1 MTHKNYET
9 PAAFRRALEDRLK
22 ARSRE
27 QGSDLQRLRRS
38 VAFDRLLCR
47 LFTKPDG
54 QWILKGGYA
63 MELRIQTARAT
74 KDIDLSLP
82 PGSIRADSTNQNALL
97 QEMLQD
103 ALDPDL
109 GDFLTF
115 LVGAAMLDLDAAPYG
130 GARFP
135 ITSSMAGKPF
145 VKFHLDL
152 GVGDAADEPF
162 ETFNG
167 TDWLAFAGIP
177 QREFRGLSREGQFAE
192 KLHAYTRPREGR
204 ENFRVKD
211 LIDMILLID
220 LGLDLSRQAHA
231 IKRTFHG
238 RDSHPLP
245 SQLEAPPD
253 FWSTPYSALA
263 QECGLPEEI
272 LSGFTKV
279 SDFLGML
286 GMENSD
292 G

>member
-1 MTHKNYET
+1 MTHKRYET

-27 QGSDLQRLRRS
+27 QGTDLQRLRRS

-47 LFTKPDG
+47 LFSSPDG
-54 QWILKGGYA
+54 QWVLKGGYA

-82 PGSIRADSTNQNALL
+82 PGSVRAGTTNQNALL

-103 ALDPDL
+103 ALDTDL
-109 GDFLTF
+109 GDYLTF

-135 ITSSMAGKPF
+135 VTSSMAGKPF

-162 ETFNG
+162 ETFTG

-177 QREFRGLSREGQFAE
+177 RGEFRGLSREGQFAE

-204 ENFRVKD
+204 ENSRVKD
-211 LIDMILLID
+211 LVDMILLID

-231 IKRTFHG
+231 INRTFHRRG
-238 RDSHPLP
+238 SHPLP
-245 SQLEAPPD
+245 LQLEAPPE
-253 FWSTPYSALA
+253 FWSGSYPSLA

-272 LSGFTKV
+272 MSGFIKV
-279 SDFLGML
+279 SDFLGSL
-286 GMENSD
+286 VMESEP
-292 G
+292 